1 MNDYDATQQGSDI
14 PGFVVALIAL
24 VVIAALAWLMA
35 HAALVSLWLWVK
47 SGEIAAIR
55 FVDLADPDR
64 FRSLA
69 QALATVR
76 QEHLQARVH
85 LATISA
91 VNQKIGLYI
100 GPVCAL
106 PILVYALLVFRARQR
121 RLRSFTTEEVV
132 EAMQERF
139 PWGRY
144 WNLDI
149 HQMDPHCG
157 PFALA
162 LRPWDLARQL
172 DAARWEP
179 EGSDH
184 LCMDAARFATYYTDQ
199 LGGDTLAHLHPAV
212 TALVYA
218 LLPQVQGDASGT
230 YTRLAHLTRLSTKD
244 RKQPLRGVMELRLQ
258 DIPWTPT
265 SEENAVWQEIAGQ
278 HHYVRGQ
285 ILALITRA
293 RARGLLPPVWML
305 WLKGVDRALYYA
317 IQSLGNGG
325 GMAFVEGAGILAHY
339 RAERAAGRA
348 LVVPQIAE
356 AVAGIEAA
364 LGQVRA

>member
-1 MNDYDATQQGSDI
+1 MSDSPATQQGSDI

-24 VVIAALAWLMA
+24 AVLAVLVWLLA

-55 FVDLADPDR
+55 WVDPDR
-64 FRSLA
+64 FRPLA

-76 QEHLQARVH
+76 QDHLQARVH
-85 LATISA
+85 LATIAA
-91 VNQKIGLYI
+91 VNRKIGLYI

-149 HQMDPHCG
+149 HQMDPHSG

-184 LCMDAARFATYYTDQ
+184 LCMDAARFATYYADQ

-218 LLPQVQGDASGT
+218 LLPQARGGASGT
-230 YTRLAHLTRLSTKD
+230 YARLAHLTRLATKN
-244 RKQPLRGVMELRLQ
+244 RKQPLRGVMELQLQ

-265 SEENAVWQEIAGQ
+265 SEEHAIWQEIAGQ

-285 ILALITRA
+285 ILALVTRA
-293 RARGLLPPVWML
+293 RTCGLLPPVWML

-348 LVVPQIAE
+348 LVIPQIEE
-356 AVAGIEAA
+356 AVAGMETA